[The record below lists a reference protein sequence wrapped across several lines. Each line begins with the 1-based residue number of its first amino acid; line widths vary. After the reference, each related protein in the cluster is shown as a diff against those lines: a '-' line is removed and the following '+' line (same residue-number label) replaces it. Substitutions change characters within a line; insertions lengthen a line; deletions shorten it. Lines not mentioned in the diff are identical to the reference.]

1 MKPKHILL
9 AYSGGL
15 DTSTALHF
23 LKRHFDCRVTAYCAN
38 LGQKEDWERMKR
50 RAAIAGADELVI
62 EDLRET
68 FIGDFVFPALKANA
82 SYERDYLLGTPLARP
97 AIVKGLIEYAR
108 KHDVDCLS
116 HGCTQK
122 GNDQV
127 RFEMAAKIL
136 APDLPTVAPWRIW
149 SLQSREDLFAYCQQ
163 HGIPVESRPDNLL
176 SHDENLVHITTEG
189 DYLESV
195 ANAFD
200 WRDANWITPPTQ
212 APDAIETITL
222 GFRRGVPV
230 SVDGAALGPVE
241 LVERLNE
248 AGARNGVGFQDIIEN
263 RINGLKVRGVFE
275 NPALTILHAAH
286 RKLEKITLGR
296 DVERLRNLVSDD
308 YGDIV
313 YRGLWF
319 SDERLCLQALIDE
332 SQKYVSGDV
341 KVQLYKGS
349 CTPCAVESEQS
360 LYSRELVTLHA
371 SRELVTLHA
380 GRAISGEDATGFLN
394 TLGLRIGI
402 EAARAGNT
410 GAGA

>member
-212 APDAIETITL
+212 APDVIETITL

-332 SQKYVSGDV
+332 SQKYVIGDV

-360 LYSRELVTLHA
+360 LY

>member
-50 RAAIAGADELVI
+50 RAAIAGAYELVI

-371 SRELVTLHA
+371 

>member
-200 WRDANWITPPTQ
+200 WRDANWITPPMQ

-230 SVDGAALGPVE
+230 RVDGAALGPVE

-248 AGARNGVGFQDIIEN
+248 VGARNGVGFQDIIEN

-371 SRELVTLHA
+371 

>member
-163 HGIPVESRPDNLL
+163 HGIPVDSRPDNLL

-200 WRDANWITPPTQ
+200 WRDANWITPPMQ

-371 SRELVTLHA
+371 

>member
-136 APDLPTVAPWRIW
+136 APDLPTVASWRIW

-371 SRELVTLHA
+371 

>member
-263 RINGLKVRGVFE
+263 RITGLKVRGVFE

-371 SRELVTLHA
+371 

>member
-371 SRELVTLHA
+371 

>member
-23 LKRHFDCRVTAYCAN
+23 LKRHFDCRVTAYCAD

-371 SRELVTLHA
+371 

>member
-222 GFRRGVPV
+222 AFRRGVPV

-371 SRELVTLHA
+371 

>member
-50 RAAIAGADELVI
+50 RAAIAGADELAI

-200 WRDANWITPPTQ
+200 WRDANWITPPMQ

-371 SRELVTLHA
+371 

>member
-230 SVDGAALGPVE
+230 SVGGAALGPVE

-371 SRELVTLHA
+371 

>member
-200 WRDANWITPPTQ
+200 WRDANWITPPMQ

-371 SRELVTLHA
+371 

-394 TLGLRIGI
+394 TPGLRIGI

>member
-248 AGARNGVGFQDIIEN
+248 TGARNGVGFQDIIEN

-371 SRELVTLHA
+371 

>member
-371 SRELVTLHA
+371 
-380 GRAISGEDATGFLN
+380 GRAINGEDATGFLN

>member
-248 AGARNGVGFQDIIEN
+248 VGARNGVGFQDIIEN

-371 SRELVTLHA
+371 

>member
-200 WRDANWITPPTQ
+200 WRDANWITPPMQ

-275 NPALTILHAAH
+275 NPALTVLHAAH

-371 SRELVTLHA
+371 

>member
-50 RAAIAGADELVI
+50 RAAIAGADGLVL

-371 SRELVTLHA
+371 

>member
-212 APDAIETITL
+212 APDALETITL

-371 SRELVTLHA
+371 

>member
-50 RAAIAGADELVI
+50 RAAIACADELVI

-371 SRELVTLHA
+371 

>member
-23 LKRHFDCRVTAYCAN
+23 LKQHFDCRVTAYCAN

-50 RAAIAGADELVI
+50 RAAIAGADELVV

-163 HGIPVESRPDNLL
+163 HEIPVESRPDNLL

-195 ANAFD
+195 ANEFNWLD
-200 WRDANWITPPTQ
+200 VNWITPPTK
-212 APDAIETITL
+212 APDAVETITV
-222 GFRRGVPV
+222 GFRQGVPV

-241 LVERLNE
+241 LIERLNE
-248 AGARNGVGFQDIIEN
+248 VGARNGVGFQDIIEN

-341 KVQLYKGS
+341 TVQLYKGS
-349 CTPCAVESEQS
+349 CTPSAVESEQS
-360 LYSRELVTLHA
+360 LYSRD
-371 SRELVTLHA
+371 LVTLHA

-402 EAARAGNT
+402 EAARAAKS

>member
-200 WRDANWITPPTQ
+200 WRDANWITSPTQ

-371 SRELVTLHA
+371 

>member
-200 WRDANWITPPTQ
+200 WRDANWITPPMQ

-371 SRELVTLHA
+371 

-410 GAGA
+410 RAGA

>member
-230 SVDGAALGPVE
+230 SVGGAALGPVE

-349 CTPCAVESEQS
+349 CTPCAVESKQS
-360 LYSRELVTLHA
+360 LY

>member
-200 WRDANWITPPTQ
+200 WRDANWITPPMQ

-349 CTPCAVESEQS
+349 CTPCAVESKQS
-360 LYSRELVTLHA
+360 LY

>member
-9 AYSGGL
+9 AYSAGL

-371 SRELVTLHA
+371 

>member
-23 LKRHFDCRVTAYCAN
+23 LKQHFDCRVTAYCAN

-50 RAAIAGADELVI
+50 RAAIAGADDLVI

-163 HGIPVESRPDNLL
+163 HDIPVESRPDNLL

-195 ANAFD
+195 ANEFNWLD
-200 WRDANWITPPTQ
+200 VNWITPPTD
-212 APDAIETITL
+212 APDAVETITV
-222 GFRRGVPV
+222 GFRQGVPV

-241 LVERLNE
+241 LIERLNE
-248 AGARNGVGFQDIIEN
+248 VGARNGVGFQDIIEN

-319 SDERLCLQALIDE
+319 SDERLCLQALIDA

-349 CTPCAVESEQS
+349 CTASAVESEQS
-360 LYSRELVTLHA
+360 LYSRDF
-371 SRELVTLHA
+371 VTLHA

-402 EAARAGNT
+402 EAARAAKS

>member
-212 APDAIETITL
+212 APDVIETITL

-349 CTPCAVESEQS
+349 CTPCAVESKQS
-360 LYSRELVTLHA
+360 LY

>member
-108 KHDVDCLS
+108 KHDFDCLS

-371 SRELVTLHA
+371 

>member
-163 HGIPVESRPDNLL
+163 HDIPVESRPDNLL

-200 WRDANWITPPTQ
+200 WRDANWITPPMQ

-371 SRELVTLHA
+371 

>member
-97 AIVKGLIEYAR
+97 AIVKGLIEYVR

-371 SRELVTLHA
+371 

>member
-50 RAAIAGADELVI
+50 RAAIAGADELII

-163 HGIPVESRPDNLL
+163 HDIPVESRPDNLL

-195 ANAFD
+195 ANEFNWLD
-200 WRDANWITPPTQ
+200 VNWITPPTE
-212 APDAIETITL
+212 ARDAVETITV
-222 GFRRGVPV
+222 GFSRGVPV

-241 LVERLNE
+241 LIERLNE
-248 AGARNGVGFQDIIEN
+248 VGARNGVGFQDIIEN

-349 CTPCAVESEQS
+349 CTPSAVESEQS
-360 LYSRELVTLHA
+360 LYSRDF
-371 SRELVTLHA
+371 VTLHA

-402 EAARAGNT
+402 EAARAAKS

>member
-195 ANAFD
+195 AKAFD

-371 SRELVTLHA
+371 

>member
-275 NPALTILHAAH
+275 NPALTILHVAH

-371 SRELVTLHA
+371 

>member
-230 SVDGAALGPVE
+230 SVDRAALGPVE

-371 SRELVTLHA
+371 